1 MSAGHDADH
10 HSFELKPISRD
21 AIPRAIQ
28 KAERYRLLNQ
38 SWAAESICLD
48 ILEIDPDNQQVLVM
62 LVLALTDLH
71 SGVAASGVIRAREY
85 LARLRD
91 DYQRA
96 YYTGVVAER
105 RGQALLGNGGM
116 GSGAMAYDSLREAMS
131 WYEKAEAIRPPGND
145 DSILRW
151 NTCARV
157 LSGNSHLAP
166 GPDTGY
172 EPALED

>member
-1 MSAGHDADH
+1 MEK
-10 HSFELKPISRD
+10 FELKPISKEY
-21 AIPRAIQ
+21 IPRAIQ

-48 ILEIDPDNQQVLVM
+48 ILEVDPENQQVLGM

-71 SGVAASGVIRAREY
+71 SGVSAAGMKRAKEY
-85 LARLRD
+85 LSRITD
-91 DYQRA
+91 EYQRT
-96 YYTGVVAER
+96 YYSGMIAER
-105 RGQALLGNGGM
+105 RAHSLLVQGGM
-116 GSGAMAYDSLREAMS
+116 GSGSIAYDSLREAMS
-131 WYEKAEAIRPPGND
+131 LYEKAEKIRPAGND

-157 LSGNSHLAP
+157 LSGNSHLEARPEAP
-166 GPDTGY
+166 Y